1 MSRGAV
7 ESGKDDRSR
16 DGNKLE
22 RESRV
27 RVLFRNTSMS
37 EKNESHGA

>member
-7 ESGKDDRSR
+7 ESGKDERSR

-22 RESRV
+22 RESTV
-27 RVLFRNTSMS
+27 RVLFRNTSRS
-37 EKNESHGA
+37 GKEESHGE